1 MGGGVFSSLRSAR
14 VNFFSTT
21 LLSVLHV
28 YITESMA
35 F

>member
-14 VNFFSTT
+14 VNLFSTT
-21 LLSVLHV
+21 LLSVLYIHV
-28 YITESMA
+28 TESMA